1 MTNRD
6 NGTEKATAAE
16 VGDNP
21 TGLARF
27 NGSKGFGGCKI
38 TVTQEWLHTVFHRGA
53 SCLDTGIIRGTK
65 NPQD

>member
-1 MTNRD
+1 
-6 NGTEKATAAE
+6 
-16 VGDNP
+16 
-21 TGLARF
+21 LARF
-27 NGSKGFGGCKI
+27 NGSKGFGGCKM